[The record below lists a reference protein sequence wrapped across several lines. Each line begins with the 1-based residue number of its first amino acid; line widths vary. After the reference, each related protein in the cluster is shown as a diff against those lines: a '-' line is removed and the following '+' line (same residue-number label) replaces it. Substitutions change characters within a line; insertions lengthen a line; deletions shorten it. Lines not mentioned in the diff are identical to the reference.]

1 MQGMEN
7 DELATYLNVLARD
20 ECCRVDR
27 VLKASER
34 EITELVTFPLENG
47 SVLGPYVRKRIQ
59 SAAHIGGAYQEL
71 RSAQQAGQRFRHLP
85 SVYDVHERDDELVVL
100 MEYVHGRTL
109 HDEVYE
115 RDPSLALACELF
127 PALCDGVIE
136 LHEDFARPLIHRD
149 LKPTNVIVN
158 GSSLTIIDFGIAR
171 SFREDATAD
180 TAPFATRAYAPPEQ
194 FGYGQT
200 DERSDVYAL
209 GMVLYFLLTERN
221 PAPDLVKRR
230 FAEPEIPL
238 ALQRVLVRA
247 CAFDPQGRYQS
258 VRALKGAFAEAVTA
272 AVSTAAPQEK
282 PRGSAA
288 SVPPPPGMAMGSM
301 PLFVPG
307 AANAPASWASPY
319 PPLQQPQASQAQGPQ
334 GPQAQGRPQ
343 PQPRPQMP
351 GGQLQAV
358 PGQAPTFAA
367 QPQAPQRQVSAP
379 AFAGQP
385 QGHAPAFAEQPQMSA
400 STFAAAP
407 RPPRPTYRALRQ
419 QGATAGQA
427 FWAVV
432 RSLSAG
438 EIVGAVWNA
447 IVVLLWILFAAACLW
462 CPFNP
467 NESMARYTFAIR
479 FLAYIPGMLLFFS
492 GFFYATLDK
501 RILRRFVP
509 LLEKQ
514 TFGKG
519 ALVGL
524 GLMGIGVVVMLAV
537 FAANYTATGA

>member
-71 RSAQQAGQRFRHLP
+71 HSAQQAGQRFRHLP
-85 SVYDVHERDDELVVL
+85 SIYDVHERDDELVVL

-272 AVSTAAPQEK
+272 AVSTAAPQ
-282 PRGSAA
+282 AYA
-288 SVPPPPGMAMGSM
+288 
-301 PLFVPG
+301 
-307 AANAPASWASPY
+307 
-319 PPLQQPQASQAQGPQ
+319 QA
-334 GPQAQGRPQ
+334 R
-343 PQPRPQMP
+343 
-351 GGQLQAV
+351 
-358 PGQAPTFAA
+358 
-367 QPQAPQRQVSAP
+367 PQRQVP

-385 QGHAPAFAEQPQMSA
+385 QGQMPTFAGQPQIPGSPFAGQPQAPGSPFAGRPQVLQPQPQPRPQVSPQPQPYPGQPQAPVSAFAV
-400 STFAAAP
+400 AP

-419 QGATAGQA
+419 QGAAVGQA
-427 FWAVV
+427 FWAVM

-438 EIVGAVWNA
+438 EIIGALWDGFV
-447 IVVLLWILFAAACLW
+447 ILLWAVFAAACLW

-467 NESMARYTFAIR
+467 NESMASYPFAVR

-501 RILRRFVP
+501 RILRRFIP

-519 ALVGL
+519 LLVGL
-524 GLMGIGVVVMLAV
+524 GLMGIGVVIMLAV
-537 FAANYTATGA
+537 FAVNSGGTGR